1 MYAMITNWEFSEITD
16 EMINTVETV
25 FFPRLKAAGAMDVY
39 NIKTSETSA
48 TVVSIW
54 PDQATADKAMEAV
67 SNVRSEATTS
77 FDSTIVSAQSG
88 PGVVKA

>member
-25 FFPRLKAAGAMDVY
+25 FFPRLKATGAMDVY
-39 NIKTSETSA
+39 NIKTSKTSD

-54 PDQATADKAMEAV
+54 PDQATADKAVEAV
-67 SNVRSEATTS
+67 MYALKLRLLLIQLLSQPKV
-77 FDSTIVSAQSG
+77 DQWL
-88 PGVVKA
+88 